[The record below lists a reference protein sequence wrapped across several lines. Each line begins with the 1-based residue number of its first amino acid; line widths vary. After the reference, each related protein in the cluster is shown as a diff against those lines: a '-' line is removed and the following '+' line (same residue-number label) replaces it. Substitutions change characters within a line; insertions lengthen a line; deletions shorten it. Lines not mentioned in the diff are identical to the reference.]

1 MRVGAECDARGEVAG
16 GRGGGGEAEY
26 ARVPHMLR
34 KCRRE
39 IKPECCRTGVETRC
53 VVVLAAMPP
62 LSLCGREGSSNSS
75 SGRREDLGFSEGLQM
90 RNECGLRE

>member
-16 GRGGGGEAEY
+16 GRGGEAEY
-26 ARVPHMLR
+26 ARVPRMLR

-53 VVVLAAMPP
+53 VVVLAAMPR
-62 LSLCGREGSSNSS
+62 LSFRGREGSSN
-75 SGRREDLGFSEGLQM
+75 GKWAV
-90 RNECGLRE
+90 